1 MTHLTVPIAAK
12 NFDQAAKQ
20 IKAAIAAGAEMLE
33 LRTDYLENLTT
44 DLVEKLVAKIKNTPK
59 KKPEAQSPG

>member
-12 NFDQAAKQ
+12 DFDQAAKQ

-33 LRTDYLENLTT
+33 LRTDYLENLISSIST
-44 DLVEKLVAKIKNTPK
+44 DHNLVYDGGAYTKVLMTK
-59 KKPEAQSPG
+59 S